1 MITDRWKKV
10 ISIGLVLAFLVVVGL
25 ALSFALEYYRYR
37 YDITF
42 KTQQQ
47 LVDLTKNAAS
57 SIDLLLRDA
66 VIATDSLAQDIS
78 NGRLNQKEVD
88 QRSRELIAANGLF
101 YGVCVAYKPYAFSPD
116 ARLYAR
122 YWVRKQDSIDTI
134 RLESMYDYTEPEH
147 AWFNTPLKGAAWV
160 EPYFGQASDTLITA
174 YGAPFYMNGH
184 AGDPEYI
191 LGVVVITI
199 SLDKIRDLIKS
210 LDLGPSGFP
219 ALVSKKGIYIYH
231 PSTDYVLL
239 QKSIFDVAH
248 ETDDYDRL
256 RMGKDAL
263 LGKSGLIKHK
273 SVTTGLESWLVY
285 EPVSLTG
292 WSLQNTFINDDIPLD
307 IDKIRRGLI
316 GFVCCSVFAIVC
328 ALSFFAIRTS
338 NVRILW
344 AIAAIN
350 TILMAVAIII
360 IWDVALNWGQCI
372 KGNGFNVLNRHSVSN
387 FIQALNSEKQHKHEA
402 LPVYIPAGVV
412 IKSIE
417 FHDSNKVKIDG
428 FTWQRYDKKQLND
441 ISPGVSLTNG
451 IDIKMHEVV
460 RYTDNS
466 KTVVGWNFYGD
477 FYQNLDYS
485 TYPVDCMRLTLGMQH
500 ADRVH
505 NIILVPDVDA
515 YDVLNPSTLPGIKR
529 DFMLSG
535 WNLEKSFFTMK
546 QVVAHTNLGLEIGRG
561 DQKDYDMDFNI
572 IITRRV
578 FNAFVQNMTPL
589 IVVALLIFLVLTSLT
604 NDMDRAKRMDLKPG
618 AALRLLGSMF
628 LVVVFVHINL
638 RSRLFV
644 DSIFYL
650 EYFYFITYLTLFA
663 TSINFVLFAVKTPF
677 LFIHREDGLLTK
689 LMYFPNMLAV
699 LLIITALIFY

>member
-1 MITDRWKKV
+1 MITDNWKKK

-25 ALSFALEYYRYR
+25 ALSFAVDYYRYR
-37 YDITF
+37 HDITSE
-42 KTQQQ
+42 TQQQ
-47 LVDLTKNAAS
+47 LVYLTKNAAA
-57 SIDLLLRDA
+57 SIDFSLRD
-66 VIATDSLAQDIS
+66 VVLATDSLTQDIS
-78 NGRLNQKEVD
+78 NGRISQKEID
-88 QRSRELIAANGLF
+88 QRSRKLIAENDFF
-101 YGVCVAYKPYAFSPD
+101 YGVCVAYKPYAFSQD
-116 ARLYAR
+116 VKLYAN
-122 YWVRKQDSIDTI
+122 YWVRKQNSIDII
-134 RLESMYDYTEPEH
+134 RPESMYDYTEPEH
-147 AWFNTPLKGAAWV
+147 AWFNTPLKGAAWI

-184 AGDPEYI
+184 VGDPDYI

-199 SLDKIRDLIKS
+199 SLDKIRDSIKS

-219 ALVSKKGIYIYH
+219 ALVSKKGIYLYH
-231 PSTDYVLL
+231 PSTEYVLS
-239 QKSIFDVAH
+239 QKSIFDVAK
-248 ETDDYDRL
+248 ETNDNDRL
-256 RMGKDAL
+256 RIGKDAM

-273 SVTTGLESWLVY
+273 SVTTGLESWFVY

-292 WSLQNTFINDDIPLD
+292 WSLHNTFIKDDIPLN
-307 IDKIRRGLI
+307 IDKIRRSLI
-316 GFVCCSVFAIVC
+316 GFVCCSIFAIVC
-328 ALSFFAIRTS
+328 VLSFFAIRTS

-344 AIAAIN
+344 TIAAIN
-350 TILMAVAIII
+350 TILMSVAIAI
-360 IWDVALNWGQCI
+360 IWDVALHWGQCI
-372 KGNGFNVLNRHSVSN
+372 KGDGFNVLNRHSVSN
-387 FIQALNSEKQHKHEA
+387 FVQTLNSEKQRKHETI
-402 LPVYIPAGVV
+402 PVYIPAGVV
-412 IKSIE
+412 VKSIE
-417 FHDSNKVKIDG
+417 FHDSNKIKIDG
-428 FTWQRYDKKQLND
+428 FTWQRYDKKQLNG
-441 ISPGVSLTNG
+441 ITPGVSLTNG
-451 IDIKMHEVV
+451 IDIKMNEVV
-460 RYTDNS
+460 RYTDDA

-500 ADRVH
+500 ADRSH

-515 YDVLNPSTLPGIKR
+515 YDVLNPSTLPGVKK
-529 DFMLSG
+529 DFILSG
-535 WNLEKSFFTMK
+535 WDMEKSFFTMK
-546 QVVAHTNLGLEIGRG
+546 QAIAHTNLGLKIGRG

-604 NDMDRAKRMDLKPG
+604 NDMDRAQRMDLKPG

-628 LVVVFVHINL
+628 LVVVFAHINL

-644 DSIFYL
+644 DNIFYL

-663 TSINFVLFAVKTPF
+663 TSINFVLFALKTPF
-677 LFIHREDGLLTK
+677 LFVHREDGLLTK